1 MAYKKFT
8 KETKEFQ
15 MFQEF
20 WTIFQK
26 YGQIENTEEYWKNFT
41 DDARKFAEKYG
52 KYGQELI
59 IATFEE
65 FERKNNIIA
74 VGRQG

>member
-20 WTIFQK
+20 WTIFQNF
-26 YGQIENTEEYWKNFT
+26 GQVENTEEYWNDFINN
-41 DDARKFAEKYG
+41 ARKFAEKYG
-52 KYGQELI
+52 DYGKQLMLV
-59 IATFEE
+59 TFEE
-65 FERKNNIIA
+65 FEKKII
-74 VGRQG
+74 

>member
-41 DDARKFAEKYG
+41 DDARKFAGKYG
-52 KYGQELI
+52 KYGQELM

-65 FERKNNIIA
+65 FERKII
-74 VGRQG
+74 

>member
-20 WTIFQK
+20 WSIFQNF
-26 YGQIENTEEYWKNFT
+26 GQVENTEEYWNDFVNN
-41 DDARKFAEKYG
+41 ARKFAEKYG
-52 KYGQELI
+52 DYGKQLMLV
-59 IATFEE
+59 TLEE
-65 FERKNNIIA
+65 FERKSKII
-74 VGRQG
+74 V